1 MLHEDDLRK
10 ALKTVMFLI
19 LAVTAAGCYSLRTAS
34 LSSIP
39 QKRNVIMLHADDS
52 LWAVSNYTV
61 SDGILTGL
69 IYQDSLKI
77 TKLKVTHLYVAP
89 ATAVKI
95 DGTRL
100 SVPAGNIAKTDYWV
114 VDLWL
119 TLGGVAAIAIVAFTF
134 LPSLFY

>member
-1 MLHEDDLRK
+1 MLHEDDLWK

-39 QKRNVIMLHADDS
+39 QKRNVVMLHADDS

-61 SDGILTGL
+61 SDGILMGQ

-77 TKLKVTHLYVAP
+77 TKLKVTHLYAAP
-89 ATAVKI
+89 LSAVKI
-95 DGTRL
+95 DGNRL
-100 SVPAGNIAKTDYWV
+100 SVPAGNIAKTDYYV
-114 VDLWL
+114 INLWL
-119 TLGGVAAIAIVAFTF
+119 TLGGTVATAFVLFTF
-134 LPSLFY
+134 LPALF

>member
-10 ALKTVMFLI
+10 ALKTVIFLV
-19 LAVTAAGCYSLRTAS
+19 LSVTAAGCYSLKTAS

-69 IYQDSLKI
+69 IDQDSLKI
-77 TKLKVTHLYVAP
+77 TRLKVTHLYAAP
-89 ATAVKI
+89 LSAVKV
-95 DGTRL
+95 DGTKL

-114 VDLWL
+114 TDFWL
-119 TLGGVAAIAIVAFTF
+119 TLGGAAAFAFVAFTF
-134 LPSLFY
+134 LL

>member
-34 LSSIP
+34 LRSIP

-69 IYQDSLKI
+69 IYQDSGKI
-77 TKLKVTHLYVAP
+77 TRMKVTHLYAAP
-89 ATAVKI
+89 LSAVKI
-95 DGTRL
+95 DGTKL
-100 SVPAGNIAKTDYWV
+100 SVPAGNIAKTDYWEIN
-114 VDLWL
+114 LWL
-119 TLGGVAAIAIVAFTF
+119 TLGGAVTVTLFVFTF
-134 LPSLFY
+134 LPLLF

>member
-1 MLHEDDLRK
+1 MLQKDGLWK
-10 ALKTVMFLI
+10 ALKMVMFLI
-19 LAVTAAGCYSLRTAS
+19 LAVTASGCYTMKTAS

-39 QKRNVIMLHADDS
+39 QKRNVVMLHADDS

-69 IYQDSLKI
+69 IYQDSVKL
-77 TKLKVTHLYVAP
+77 TRLKVTHLYAAP
-89 ATAVKI
+89 LSAVKT

-114 VDLWL
+114 INFWL
-119 TLGGVAAIAIVAFTF
+119 TLGGITAIGLFAITF
-134 LPSLFY
+134 LPFLFW

>member
-10 ALKTVMFLI
+10 ALKTVIFLI
-19 LAVTAAGCYSLRTAS
+19 LSVTVAGCYTLRTAS

-52 LWAVSNYTV
+52 LWAVSNYTI

-77 TKLKVTHLYVAP
+77 TRLKVTHLYAAP
-89 ATAVKI
+89 LTAVKI
-95 DGTRL
+95 DGTSL

-114 VDLWL
+114 TDLWL
-119 TLGGVAAIAIVAFTF
+119 TLGGAAAIAVVAFTF
-134 LPSLFY
+134 IPSLFY

>member
-39 QKRNVIMLHADDS
+39 QKRNVVMLHADDS

-61 SDGILTGL
+61 SDGILTGQ

-77 TKLKVTHLYVAP
+77 TRLKVTHLYAAP
-89 ATAVKI
+89 VSAVKI

-100 SVPAGNIAKTDYWV
+100 SVPTGNIAKTDYWV
-114 VDLWL
+114 VNLWL
-119 TLGGVAAIAIVAFTF
+119 TLGGPVAVTLFVFTF
-134 LPSLFY
+134 LPALFW

>member
-19 LAVTAAGCYSLRTAS
+19 LAVTTAGCYSLKTAS

-69 IYQDSLKI
+69 IDQDSLKI
-77 TKLKVTHLYVAP
+77 TRRKVTHLYAAP
-89 ATAVKI
+89 VSAVKI
-95 DGTRL
+95 DGTSL

-114 VDLWL
+114 TDFWL
-119 TLGGVAAIAIVAFTF
+119 TLGGAAAFAFVAFTF
-134 LPSLFY
+134 LL

>member
-1 MLHEDDLRK
+1 MLHENDLRK

-19 LAVTAAGCYSLRTAS
+19 LAVTTAGCYSLKTAS

-61 SDGILTGL
+61 SDGILTGQ

-77 TKLKVTHLYVAP
+77 KKLKVIHLYAAP
-89 ATAVKI
+89 LSAVKI

-100 SVPAGNIAKTDYWV
+100 TVPAGNIAKTDYWV
-114 VDLWL
+114 IDFWL
-119 TLGGVAAIAIVAFTF
+119 TLGGAAAIAIVAFTI
-134 LPSLFY
+134 LPSLIY